1 MTEKLIGVAE
11 RVMKNSLH
19 QKRGLAF
26 TLASWEVISQPLVRP
41 AQWDV
46 FTGHWQSNGVILNGG
61 FGPCAPIQEE
71 LEAKGITQLP
81 QRLETKG
88 QSCGQEMLEPP

>member
-11 RVMKNSLH
+11 HVMKNSLH

-46 FTGHWQSNGVILNGG
+46 FTGH
-61 FGPCAPIQEE
+61 
-71 LEAKGITQLP
+71 
-81 QRLETKG
+81 
-88 QSCGQEMLEPP
+88 